1 MEGAVT
7 GYDAARDPLRLRLGF
22 WPFYLACLEAL
33 RMVVMFLALVCGM
46 LIAIRV
52 LLRMAGAAR

>member
-1 MEGAVT
+1 VT

-22 WPFYLACLEAL
+22 WPFYAAYLEAL
-33 RMVVMFLALVCGM
+33 RMVVMFLALVGGM

-52 LLRMAGAAR
+52 LLRMAGTAR